1 MLRRVAL
8 GDGRFAGDIFAPDGV
23 APLARTRR
31 LGARIKE
38 ILRVRDRGGEVLL
51 RGAAHVRPGQ
61 VLRIARD
68 VLRPIRAV
76 GALGDIFEIREAQGR
91 GRIPLGEVGLEQ
103 DLFGANAS
111 PAHGV
116 PHVVIGALG
125 RLLVGAAGRRPD
137 DEASSAALL
146 IAAQVGVE
154 LAPLRGAEAA
164 RAVGDGTVKQ
174 GEALLDLS
182 ASHTTRGLS
191 AAPLRLSYLEYVAQ
205 GPDCPDWSEN
215 VARDPQNLPW
225 PNMGCATQKNLA
237 AAVADPQD
245 LLYPRAETPR
255 PSERRDTVW
264 GKYVAG
270 ESTIS
275 KRDAAEHANASDIS
289 PIGGSE

>member
-1 MLRRVAL
+1 MEGNSIMASAL
-8 GDGRFAGDIFAPDGV
+8 QRWHAPS
-23 APLARTRR
+23 R
-31 LGARIKE
+31 
-38 ILRVRDRGGEVLL
+38 
-51 RGAAHVRPGQ
+51 
-61 VLRIARD
+61 
-68 VLRPIRAV
+68 
-76 GALGDIFEIREAQGR
+76 
-91 GRIPLGEVGLEQ
+91 
-103 DLFGANAS
+103 
-111 PAHGV
+111 
-116 PHVVIGALG
+116 
-125 RLLVGAAGRRPD
+125 
-137 DEASSAALL
+137 
-146 IAAQVGVE
+146 
-154 LAPLRGAEAA
+154 AA
-164 RAVGDGTVKQ
+164 RPAITVLAVLMIAVPAGGCWQSPRNQAPFTLANPNERFPIAVKQ

-182 ASHTTRGLS
+182 VSHSARGLS
-191 AAPLRLSYLEYVAQ
+191 SAQWGQLYAYLSGYQERGTGSLIIRAPTGGANEKAAKRAYDDVRHAMRRAGIGAKEVLLEPYFAKWDPAAPLRLSYLEYVAQ

>member
-91 GRIPLGEVGLEQ
+91 G
-103 DLFGANAS
+103 
-111 PAHGV
+111 
-116 PHVVIGALG
+116 
-125 RLLVGAAGRRPD
+125 
-137 DEASSAALL
+137 
-146 IAAQVGVE
+146 
-154 LAPLRGAEAA
+154 AEAA
-164 RAVGDGTVKQ
+164 RGVGGGKVEQ
-174 GEALLDLS
+174 GFALLDGSVSHS
-182 ASHTTRGLS
+182 ARGLS
-191 AAPLRLSYLEYVAQ
+191 SAQWGQLYAYLSGYQERGTGSLIIRAPTGGANEKAAKRAYDDVRHAMRRAGIGAKEVLLEPYFAKWDPAAPLRLSYLEYVAQ

-215 VARDPQNLPW
+215 V
-225 PNMGCATQKNLA
+225 C
-237 AAVADPQD
+237 
-245 LLYPRAETPR
+245 LLYTSPSPR
-255 PSERRDTVW
+255 D
-264 GKYVAG
+264 
-270 ESTIS
+270 
-275 KRDAAEHANASDIS
+275 
-289 PIGGSE
+289 